1 MKASAQRRRSKAEI
15 LEDKSGKLRKDRE
28 LQEKLKQIQEME
40 QQMLAMQQ
48 ENQKLQAGCQ

>member
-40 QQMLAMQQ
+40 QQMMAMQQ